1 MSNTHGGLQPY
12 SLGIRSL
19 ISFPLFLPVLC
30 KLMCQSISASRG
42 SGPEEEA
49 WLTMGRPWC
58 ATLLEWCV
66 TLLDHTSPSAICL
79 QVQVSVCYEA
89 QMVLYVFNRKNNCM
103 VMSLWGSVSF
113 IQSWRFHCVN
123 YNCLLITDWNYSL
136 RFFFFWIILRSEVLG
151 MIKITWGN
159 SICLCT
165 SCLNRKLRA
174 CNWTNVL
181 EIFYFHHVFIC
192 ELLMVWH

>member
-1 MSNTHGGLQPY
+1 MVLRKHGCMADHGETLVCHSTRVVCHSSRPN
-12 SLGIRSL
+12 
-19 ISFPLFLPVLC
+19 LPQCHLP
-30 KLMCQSISASRG
+30 AG
-42 SGPEEEA
+42 A
-49 WLTMGRPWC
+49 
-58 ATLLEWCV
+58 
-66 TLLDHTSPSAICL
+66 
-79 QVQVSVCYEA
+79 SVCLLWSSDG
-89 QMVLYVFNRKNNCM
+89 LYVFNRKNNCA

-123 YNCLLITDWNYSL
+123 YNCLHTDWNYSL
-136 RFFFFWIILRSEVLG
+136 RFIFFFWIILRSEVLG

-165 SCLNRKLRA
+165 SCLNRRLRA

-192 ELLMVWH
+192 ELLMVCF